1 MCFQQKK
8 LSKSEGYIYLRI
20 EVTLIFLNSGRSCP
34 GSFRSFSISWY
45 GTNQQ
50 ANGKMYKI
58 TQGCKFEWRKY
69 LDLSPEKN
77 LIHYLWKLILIT
89 FSSNKRANRSPT
101 YDSDFN
107 SCILSAYR
115 TSQFWRPLWS
125 FYICIKYLLKIIK
138 NIYVIL
144 RVHEV
149 IEFQKLLKIFL

>member
-8 LSKSEGYIYLRI
+8 LSKSVGYIYLRI
-20 EVTLIFLNSGRSCP
+20 EVTLIFLSSDKSYP

-77 LIHYLWKLILIT
+77 KIIIFENWYWLLTQATKERIGALHMIPILILVFFQLIEHHNFGGHYDHFTFASSISWKLSKIYT
-89 FSSNKRANRSPT
+89 
-101 YDSDFN
+101 
-107 SCILSAYR
+107 
-115 TSQFWRPLWS
+115 WS
-125 FYICIKYLLKIIK
+125 
-138 NIYVIL
+138 
-144 RVHEV
+144 
-149 IEFQKLLKIFL
+149 